1 MNRQYYSSL
10 NEQLNSFREQSNL
23 NDQNIQNQLQMN
35 KIVQQG
41 IRNQLAQ
48 ADIYNQLLQYQTQ
61 LTTQNQM
68 QLPPS
73 IGATNVSDGSN
84 QTNAVV
90 SEILNEIISKVSSNS
105 SKELKDV
112 KMEPRRT
119 SIDLGKF
126 LFDSKE
132 DLSKLSKANAQA
144 IADKFGITLKATN
157 LPKMKRELNKFKQEY
172 ANTNIH
178 SL

>member
-10 NEQLNSFREQSNL
+10 NEQLAAYREQSNL

-35 KIVQQG
+35 KIVQAG

-48 ADIYNQLLQYQTQ
+48 ADIYNQLMEYQTQ
-61 LTTQNQM
+61 LTQQNQYNA
-68 QLPPS
+68 PPS
-73 IGATNVSDGSN
+73 ISATNVPDGSN
-84 QTNAVV
+84 AIV
-90 SEILNEIISKVSSNS
+90 SEILNEIISKVSSKS

-112 KMEPRRT
+112 KMEPKRT